1 MNWPFVYDAIAQY
14 PADGLDA
21 AVCEV
26 YAPEGWQDIECCLDG
41 RNDSTARLVE
51 LCLVEGSC
59 DIDVGDVDG
68 RVVGIWYHGVL
79 CVAGTLCHEVEEAA
93 GSGRGPDDYYAAR

>member
-26 YAPEGWQDIECCLDG
+26 YAPYIYWSEF
-41 RNDSTARLVE
+41 S
-51 LCLVEGSC
+51 
-59 DIDVGDVDG
+59 
-68 RVVGIWYHGVL
+68 H
-79 CVAGTLCHEVEEAA
+79 
-93 GSGRGPDDYYAAR
+93 SGRFLKCAIELASYTCVPQFWMLVPEGA